1 MLPYKVPMQ
10 DFEFLLRDVF
20 DMASFWAG
28 MEGTEQ
34 FTVDD
39 ALMIHAAAG
48 RFITNSLLPLNRS
61 GDEEGCRLTDAG
73 VTTPSGWADAY
84 RQYCANGWQ
93 GMPASPAYGG
103 QGFPKTLS
111 LGTEEMLMTVNPSF
125 ALYHFLTAGTIVL
138 LAEHGSEAIKNTYL
152 PPLAQGR
159 WVGTMCMTE
168 AHSGTDLGLIK
179 TTAEPLDDGSYRI
192 TGSKIFISGGDHDM
206 AENHCHLVL
215 AKLPDAPA
223 GSRGISLFLVPKFIP
238 DAEGALGARNALS
251 VGAIEKKMGMKAN
264 ATCVMNFDGARGWL
278 INAPNAGLASMFT
291 MMNYERLVCGLQ
303 GLGAGLAAYQGAL
316 AYVKDRRQGR
326 APSGAKE
333 PDQTADQILVF
344 GDVRRTLLEIKA
356 FTEGGRALCY
366 YTAMQLDTC
375 KFSTDPGAQQLAQGL
390 CDLLTPV
397 VKVYL
402 SDKGYHYAGEGQ
414 QLYGGHGFISEHG
427 MEQLVRDSRIARLY
441 EGANGVIATDLTKR
455 KIVGSNG
462 KLAELFA
469 DEVRGFANGLADN
482 SQAAPYREQFLQLTA
497 KVQAVNAALVSR
509 AQDDP
514 DLAGTVAIPV
524 CHLFGLWAL
533 AYMWL
538 RMADAAGQTTLNID
552 FIGGKLKTAN
562 FFYAFCLPE
571 ADLLV
576 SRFNAGCSIP
586 MSLTEAEF

>member
-1 MLPYKVPMQ
+1 MLPYKAPIQ

-20 DMASFWAG
+20 DMDAFWAG
-28 MEGTEQ
+28 MEDTQQ

-39 ALMIHAAAG
+39 ALVIYDEAA
-48 RFITNSLLPLNRS
+48 RFVANTLLPLNRS
-61 GDEEGCRLTDAG
+61 GDEEGCRLDEAG
-73 VTTPSGWADAY
+73 VKTPEGWADAY
-84 RQYCANGWQ
+84 RQYSANGWQ
-93 GMPASPAYGG
+93 GMPASPVYGG

-111 LGTEEMLMTVNPSF
+111 LGAEEMLMTVNPSF

-138 LAEHGSEAIKNTYL
+138 LTEHGSDNIRSTYL
-152 PPLAQGR
+152 PRLAQGR

-168 AHSGTDLGLIK
+168 AQSGTDLGLIK
-179 TTAEPLDDGSYRI
+179 TRAEALDDGTYCI

-238 DAEGALGARNALS
+238 GTEATVGEPNAVS
-251 VGAIEKKMGMKAN
+251 VGSIEKKMGMKAN
-264 ATCVMNFDGARGWL
+264 ATCVMNFDGATGWL
-278 INAPNAGLASMFT
+278 INLPNNGLASMFT

-303 GLGAGLAAYQGAL
+303 GLGAGIAAYQGAL
-316 AYVKDRRQGR
+316 AYVRERRQGR
-326 APSGAKE
+326 APGGARD
-333 PDQTADQILVF
+333 PGQIADPILVF
-344 GDVRRTLLEIKA
+344 ADVRRTLLEMKA

-375 KFSTDPGAQQLAQGL
+375 KFSSDAVAKQLAQGL

-402 SDKGYHYAGEGQ
+402 SDRGYHYAGEGQ
-414 QLYGGHGFISEHG
+414 QLYGGHGYIREYG
-427 MEQLVRDSRIARLY
+427 MEQVVRDCRIARLY

-462 KLAELFA
+462 KLTELLA
-469 DEVRGFANGLADN
+469 REVRLFVDALADN
-482 SQAAPYREQFLQLTA
+482 SPAAAYREEFLQLTG
-497 KVQAVNAALVSR
+497 KVESVNAALVQR
-509 AQDDP
+509 AQDAP
-514 DLAGTVAIPV
+514 DLVGAVATPV

-533 AYMWL
+533 AYMWM
-538 RMADAAGQTTLNID
+538 RMADAAGKTNQGSD
-552 FIGGKLKTAN
+552 FVGGKLKTAN
-562 FFYAFCLPE
+562 FFFSFCVPE

-576 SRFNAGCSIP
+576 TRFKAGCSIP

>member
-1 MLPYKVPMQ
+1 MLPYKAPTQ

-20 DMASFWAG
+20 DMESFWTS

-39 ALMIHAAAG
+39 ALLIYDEAA
-48 RFITNSLLPLNRS
+48 RFVTNTLLPLNCN
-61 GDEEGCRLTDAG
+61 GDEEGCRLEDDG
-73 VTTPSGWADAY
+73 VKTPRGWADAY
-84 RQYCANGWQ
+84 REYCANGWQ
-93 GMPASPAYGG
+93 GMPASPQYGG

-111 LGTEEMLMTVNPSF
+111 LGAEEMLMTVNPSF

-138 LAEHGSEAIKNTYL
+138 LTEHGSESIRNTYL
-152 PPLAQGR
+152 PQLAQGR

-168 AHSGTDLGLIK
+168 AQSGTDLGLIK
-179 TTAEPLDDGSYRI
+179 TRAEALDDGTYRI

-223 GSRGISLFLVPKFIP
+223 GSRGISLFLVPKIVP
-238 DAEGALGARNALS
+238 GAEGAAGESNAVS
-251 VGAIEKKMGMKAN
+251 VGSIEKKMGMKAN
-264 ATCVMNFDGARGWL
+264 ATCVMNFDGATGWL
-278 INAPNAGLASMFT
+278 INSPNSGLASMFT

-303 GLGAGLAAYQGAL
+303 GLGAGIAAYQGAL
-316 AYVKDRRQGR
+316 AYVKERRQGR
-326 APSGAKE
+326 APGGAQDPE
-333 PDQTADQILVF
+333 QVADPILVF
-344 GDVRRTLLEIKA
+344 GDVRRTLLEMKA

-375 KFSTDPGAQQLAQGL
+375 KFSSDTDAKQLAQGL

-402 SDKGYHYAGEGQ
+402 SDRGYHYAGEGQ
-414 QLYGGHGFISEHG
+414 QLYGGHGYIREYG
-427 MEQLVRDSRIARLY
+427 MEQVVRDCRIARLY

-469 DEVRGFANGLADN
+469 REVHSFVDALPDN
-482 SQAAPYREQFLQLTA
+482 SPATEYREEFLQLTE
-497 KVQAVNAALVSR
+497 KVESVNAALVDR
-509 AQDDP
+509 AKDSP
-514 DLAGTVAIPV
+514 DLVGAVATPV

-533 AYMWL
+533 AYMWM
-538 RMADAAGQTTLNID
+538 RMADAAGNTNQGSD
-552 FIGGKLKTAN
+552 FIGGKLKTAR
-562 FFYAFCLPE
+562 FFFSFCLPE

-576 SRFNAGCSIP
+576 ARFNAGCSIP

>member
-1 MLPYKVPMQ
+1 MLPYKAPTQ

-20 DMASFWAG
+20 DMDAFWAG
-28 MEGTEQ
+28 MEGTQQ

-39 ALMIHAAAG
+39 ALAIYDEAA
-48 RFITNSLLPLNRS
+48 RFVSNTLLPLNRT
-61 GDEEGCRLTDAG
+61 GDEEGCHLEDDG
-73 VTTPSGWADAY
+73 VKTPKGWADAY

-93 GMPASPAYGG
+93 GMPASTDYGG

-111 LGTEEMLMTVNPSF
+111 LGAEEMLMTVNPSF

-138 LAEHGSEAIKNTYL
+138 LTEHGDEYIRSTYL

-168 AHSGTDLGLIK
+168 AQSGTDLGLIK
-179 TTAEPLDDGSYRI
+179 TGAEALKDGTYRI

-238 DAEGALGARNALS
+238 NTDGSLGERNAVS
-251 VGAIEKKMGMKAN
+251 VGSIEKKMGMKAN
-264 ATCVMNFDGARGWL
+264 ATCVMNFDGAHGWL
-278 INAPNAGLASMFT
+278 INTPNSGLASMFT

-303 GLGAGLAAYQGAL
+303 GLGAGIAAYQGAL
-316 AYVKDRRQGR
+316 SYTRERRQGR
-326 APSGAKE
+326 APGGARDPE
-333 PDQTADQILVF
+333 QVADPILVF
-344 GDVRRTLLEIKA
+344 GDVRRTLLEMKA
-356 FTEGGRALCY
+356 FNEGGRALCY
-366 YTAMQLDTC
+366 YTGMQLDTS
-375 KFSTDPGAQQLAQGL
+375 KFSTDPAAKLLAQSL

-414 QLYGGHGFISEHG
+414 QLYGGHGYIREYG
-427 MEQLVRDSRIARLY
+427 MEQVVRDCRIARLY

-462 KLAELFA
+462 KLAELLA
-469 DEVRGFANGLADN
+469 REVRNFVDTLPASSKANA
-482 SQAAPYREQFLQLTA
+482 YREAFLQLTS
-497 KVQAVNAALVSR
+497 KVESVNAALVYQ
-509 AQDDP
+509 AKDAP
-514 DLAGTVAIPV
+514 DLAGAVAIPV

-533 AYMWL
+533 AYMWM
-538 RMADAAGQTTLNID
+538 RMVDAAGRSKKDSD
-552 FIGGKLKTAN
+552 FIGGKLKTAR
-562 FFYAFCLPE
+562 FFFSFCVPE

-576 SRFNAGCSIP
+576 TRFNAGCGIP
-586 MSLTEAEF
+586 MSLTEEEF

>member
-1 MLPYKVPMQ
+1 MLPYKAPIQ

-20 DMASFWAG
+20 DMESFWAG
-28 MEGTEQ
+28 MKGTEQ
-34 FTVDD
+34 FTVND
-39 ALMIHAAAG
+39 ALAIYDEAAKFA
-48 RFITNSLLPLNRS
+48 TNTLLPMNLS
-61 GDEEGCRLTDAG
+61 GDEKGCSLEEDGVRTPEGWPA
-73 VTTPSGWADAY
+73 AY

-93 GMPASPAYGG
+93 GMPASADYGG

-111 LGTEEMLMTVNPSF
+111 LGAEEMLMTVNPSF

-138 LAEHGSEAIKNTYL
+138 LTEHGSEYIRETYL

-168 AHSGTDLGLIK
+168 AQSGTDLGLIK
-179 TTAEPLDDGSYRI
+179 TRAEAFDDGTYRI

-238 DAEGALGARNALS
+238 NTDGSLGERNAVS
-251 VGAIEKKMGMKAN
+251 AGSIEKKMGMKAN
-264 ATCVMNFDGARGWL
+264 STCVMNFDGAQGWM
-278 INAPNAGLASMFT
+278 INTPNNGLASMFT

-303 GLGAGLAAYQGAL
+303 GLGAGIASYQGAL
-316 AYVKDRRQGR
+316 AYSKERRQGR
-326 APSGAKE
+326 SPGGAKD
-333 PDQTADQILVF
+333 PSQLADTILVF
-344 GDVRRTLLEIKA
+344 GDVRRTLLEMKA

-366 YTAMQLDTC
+366 YTAMQLDTG
-375 KFSTDPGAQQLAQGL
+375 KFSADPKAKLLAQGL

-402 SDKGYHYAGEGQ
+402 SDKGYHYAAEGQ
-414 QLYGGHGFISEHG
+414 QLYGGHGFIREYG
-427 MEQLVRDSRIARLY
+427 IEQVVRDCRIARLY

-462 KLAELFA
+462 KLAELLA
-469 DEVRGFANGLADN
+469 KEVRSFVDTLPDDSLA
-482 SQAAPYREQFLQLTA
+482 SAYTEEFLQLTG
-497 KVQAVNAALVSR
+497 KVESVNAALVER
-509 AQDDP
+509 AKDAP
-514 DLAGTVAIPV
+514 DLAGAVAIPV
-524 CHLFGLWAL
+524 CHLFGLWGL
-533 AYMWL
+533 AYMWM
-538 RMADAAGQTTLNID
+538 RMADAAGKSNQDDD
-552 FIGGKLKTAN
+552 FIGGKIKTAK
-562 FFYAFCLPE
+562 FFFSFCVPE

-576 SRFNAGCSIP
+576 TRFNAGCSIP

>member
-1 MLPYKVPMQ
+1 MLPYRAPTQ

-20 DMASFWAG
+20 DMDSFWAG
-28 MEGTEQ
+28 MQGTDQ

-39 ALMIHAAAG
+39 ALAIYDEAA
-48 RFITNSLLPLNRS
+48 RFVTNTLLPLNRS
-61 GDEEGCRLTDAG
+61 GDEQGCRLDDDG
-73 VTTPSGWADAY
+73 VKTPKGWADAY
-84 RQYCANGWQ
+84 RQYSANGWQ
-93 GMPASPAYGG
+93 GMPAALEYGG

-111 LGTEEMLMTVNPSF
+111 LGAEEMLMTVNPSF

-138 LAEHGSEAIKNTYL
+138 LNEHGDEYIRNTYL

-168 AHSGTDLGLIK
+168 AECGTDLGLIK
-179 TTAEPLDDGSYRI
+179 TRAQALEDGTYRI

-223 GSRGISLFLVPKFIP
+223 GSRGISLFIVPKIIP
-238 DAEGALGARNALS
+238 DTEAAAGQRNAVS
-251 VGAIEKKMGMKAN
+251 VGSIEKKMGMKAN
-264 ATCVMNFDGARGWL
+264 ATCVMNFDGATGWL
-278 INAPNAGLASMFT
+278 INAPNRGLASMFT

-303 GLGAGLAAYQGAL
+303 GLGAGIASYQGAL
-316 AYVKDRRQGR
+316 AYAKERRQGR
-326 APSGAKE
+326 APGGATD
-333 PDQTADQILVF
+333 PGQDADPILVF
-344 GDVRRTLLEIKA
+344 ADVRRTLLEMKA

-375 KFSTDPGAQQLAQGL
+375 KFSADPAAKQLAQSL

-414 QLYGGHGFISEHG
+414 QLYGGHGFIREYG
-427 MEQLVRDSRIARLY
+427 MEQVVRDCRIARLY

-462 KLAELFA
+462 KLTELLA
-469 DEVRGFANGLADN
+469 REVRDFVDGLPDN
-482 SQAAPYREQFLQLTA
+482 SSAAAYRQEFLLLTA
-497 KVQAVNAALVSR
+497 KVESVNMALVSR
-509 AQDDP
+509 AKDAP
-514 DLAGTVAIPV
+514 DLVGAVATPV

-533 AYMWL
+533 AYMWM
-538 RMADAAGQTTLNID
+538 RMADAGGKTNLDRD
-552 FIGGKLKTAN
+552 FVGGKLKTAA
-562 FFYAFCLPE
+562 FFFSFCVPE

-576 SRFNAGCSIP
+576 TRFNAGCEIQ
-586 MSLTEAEF
+586 MSLAEAEF